1 MKSSIILSS
10 QPRLIAVGDVNNDHR
25 MDIIVANSGTNM
37 IGIFLSKGD
46 GTFADQQTYFTGSE
60 SLPYSIAV
68 ADFNRDNYLDIAVAN
83 YGINSI
89 GIFLGNGNKTFTDQT
104 LFSLG
109 SSRPLFIAIGDFNS
123 DNRTDIVASN
133 YGTNNIGILLVI
145 SYKRTTKNRSS

>member
-10 QPRLIAVGDVNNDHR
+10 QPRSIAVGDVNNDHQ
-25 MDIIVANSGTNM
+25 MDIIVPNSGTNM

-46 GTFADQQTYFTGSE
+46 GT
-60 SLPYSIAV
+60 V

-83 YGINSI
+83 YGIKSI
-89 GIFLGNGNKTFTDQT
+89 DIFLGNGNKTFTDQT